1 MKLSLKK
8 LALAV
13 AISMAMPLSAY
24 ADIVILHTND
34 THCGI
39 NRNLGFA
46 KVAQAKKDAQKENP
60 AVILADAGDAI
71 QGEPVGKLSKGEA
84 ILSIMNAV
92 GYDFMI
98 PGNHEFDYGMEQFL
112 QLVPKA
118 KCGYYSANFTDLRT
132 GKSVLPAY
140 KLFSLDG
147 KKVALIGATTPETL
161 VSSSPKSFK
170 DDKGNWIYGFQ
181 EDETGEKLYQC
192 IQKVVNQVRREGA
205 ECVILVGHLGT
216 NGAIPVWSSP
226 AVIAHTYGID
236 AVIDGHSHEQ
246 YSKVLTNKK
255 GQPVVL
261 AQTGTKLETLGK
273 ITIHDDGHISFELL
287 KTLLKEDP
295 NVAKLVKQEN
305 EKVEKAL
312 SVKVGESTVDFVTD
326 IQGVRRV
333 RNGETNLG
341 DLCADAILEEF
352 HVDAAFINGGAI
364 RDQLPKGELTY
375 KTLMTVYPFGN
386 MMCVRQVTGQQ
397 LLDALEVGAMNVPE
411 ENGGFLQVAGMT
423 YTIDATI
430 PSSVKFNAKGDFQ
443 GVFGPRRVKDV
454 MIGGNPLDP
463 AEDYRVAG
471 NAYLMKDGGNGMT
484 MFQDSYLL
492 NDSDISDMET
502 LVHYIQAHGN
512 TIGEGYE
519 NPEGQ
524 GRIHIMRN

>member
-1 MKLSLKK
+1 MKRSFKK

-13 AISMAMPLSAY
+13 AVSLAVPLAAY

-39 NRNLGFA
+39 SRNLGFA
-46 KVAQAKKDAQKENP
+46 KVAQAKKDLQKDNP

-71 QGEPVGKLSKGEA
+71 QGEPVGKLSQGEA

-92 GYDFMI
+92 GYDFQI
-98 PGNHEFDYGMEQFL
+98 PGNHEFDYGMERFL
-112 QLVPKA
+112 QLAPESNA
-118 KCGYYSANFTDLRT
+118 GYYSANFTDLRT
-132 GKSVLPAY
+132 GQPVFPAY
-140 KLFSLDG
+140 KMFTLDG
-147 KKVALIGATTPETL
+147 KKVALIGVTTPETL

-170 DDKGNWIYGFQ
+170 DDKENWIYGFQ

-192 IQKVVNQVRREGA
+192 IQKVVNQVRTQGA
-205 ECVILVGHLGT
+205 EYVVLVGHLGT

-226 AVIAHTYGID
+226 AVIGHTYGID

-246 YSKVLTNKK
+246 YSKVLTNQK

-273 ITIHDDGHISFELL
+273 ITIHDDGHISSELL
-287 KTLLKEDP
+287 KNLSNEDP
-295 NVAKLVKQEN
+295 KVARLVQTEN

-312 SVKVGESTVDFVTD
+312 SVKVGEATVDFVTD
-326 IQGVRRV
+326 IGGVRRI

-352 HVDAAFINGGAI
+352 HVDGALINGGAI
-364 RDQLPKGELTY
+364 RDKLPKGELTY
-375 KTLMTVYPFGN
+375 KTVMTVYPFGN

-397 LLDALEVGAMNVPE
+397 ILDALEVGAMMEPE

-423 YTIDATI
+423 YTIDTTI
-430 PSSVKFNAKGDFQ
+430 PSAVKLDAKGDFQ

-454 MIGGNPLDP
+454 TIGGKPLDP
-463 AEDYRVAG
+463 TEDYRIAG

-492 NDSDISDMET
+492 RDADVSDMET

-524 GRIHIMRN
+524 GRITIRN